1 MKISICFL
9 FVILASAYNC
19 LAEVSA
25 KTQNLNRGQLGIYHS
40 TLLSCSE
47 YKKGFWTGEGAFM
60 TEHHKKIF
68 LAAMADV
75 QLTMDK
81 IYDGN
86 FKKALNHYKYTNGLG
101 FYLNDLLHSEGFSL
115 AMNECFPNDLK
126 SELKY
131 VDNLLAVDM
140 LAKFMLTALPAIS
153 TLRSLKY
160 FFNLPWI
167 KPITSVALLYH
178 FPTSQQIAIQ
188 NSQQSMDQILDAQFK
203 ILGID

>member
-1 MKISICFL
+1 MRISVCFL
-9 FVILASAYNC
+9 FVILASAYNV
-19 LAEVSA
+19 LAGVSVE
-25 KTQNLNRGQLGIYHS
+25 TQKLNRGQLGIYQS
-40 TLLSCSE
+40 TILSCSE
-47 YKKGFWTGEGAFM
+47 YKKGFWTGEGPFM

-75 QLTMDK
+75 QFTLDK
-81 IYDGN
+81 ISDGN

-115 AMNECFPNDLK
+115 AMSECFPNDLK

-140 LAKFMLTALPAIS
+140 LAKFVLTALPAIS
-153 TLRSLKY
+153 TLRTLKY
-160 FFNLPWI
+160 FFKLPWI
-167 KPITSVALLYH
+167 KPITSMAILYH
-178 FPTSQQIAIQ
+178 FPTSQQIATH
-188 NSQQSMDQILDAQFK
+188 NSQQSVDQILDAQFK